1 MPNVGGAAD
10 TAAEGGAAKQFVPLP
25 GAVTTPTAA
34 TAASPAAEA
43 HAGQKRQREEES
55 GESTHSI
62 RYGLKC

>member
-10 TAAEGGAAKQFVPLP
+10 TAAEGGAAKPFVPLP
-25 GAVTTPTAA
+25 GAVTTPA
-34 TAASPAAEA
+34 AASPAAEA